1 MKSLSIGTRLF
12 LTILAIFIAFAVAF
26 VLFQRN
32 REVHYRVQELNI
44 RLQDY
49 NNSMAETLS
58 ESDTVSVEM
67 LKSYVGSHKIKHLRV
82 TLIRRD
88 GSILYDNIEKNYAD
102 MPNHL
107 GRAEVKEALRDGSGY
122 SINRLSATLNQ
133 QYFYSASYFPD
144 LQLVIRTALPYD
156 VRLSEM
162 LTADTRYLW
171 FSVIMMVVLC
181 LVLYRFT
188 SRLGRNI
195 TNLRIFASKADHN
208 ESLDAEDL
216 VEFSDDELGEIAE
229 RIIKMYKRLEY
240 TKEEQNRLKRELT
253 QNIAHELKTPT
264 ASIKG
269 YIETILDNPQIPETT
284 RRQFLERSH
293 AQAERLTALLQDI
306 SVLNRMDD
314 APTTSHDFEKVN
326 INEIVAKIQ
335 NETLLQLNERKM
347 TFDNRL
353 PAGIVVNGN
362 ESLLYSIFRNLTDN
376 AIAYAGESTTI
387 LLTAE
392 SDGDMWRFVFAD
404 NGVGVPAKHLPR
416 LFERFY
422 RVDKGRSRQMGG
434 TGLGLAIVKNAVL
447 IHEGSIQVGNRKEG
461 GLAFYFTLPKANQA

>member
-1 MKSLSIGTRLF
+1 MKNLSIGTRLF
-12 LTILAIFIAFAVAF
+12 LTVLAIFVAFAVAF

-32 REVHYRVQELNI
+32 REVNYRVQELNI

-58 ESDTVSVEM
+58 ETDTISAEM
-67 LKSYVGSHKIKHLRV
+67 LRSYVASHKIRHLRV
-82 TLIRRD
+82 TLIRTD
-88 GSILYDNIEKNYAD
+88 GSVLYDNIEENYES

-107 GRAEVKEALRDGSGY
+107 SRAEVKEALHRGSGC
-122 SINRLSATLNQ
+122 SINRLSTTLNQ
-133 QYFYSASYFPD
+133 QYFYSASFFPK

-171 FSVIMMVVLC
+171 FSIVMMAVLC

-195 TNLRIFASKADHN
+195 TNLRLFASKADHN
-208 ESLDAEDL
+208 ESLDTEDL

-284 RRQFLERSH
+284 RRQFLERTH

-314 APTTSHDFEKVN
+314 APATTHDFEKVS
-326 INEIVAKIQ
+326 INDIVEKIQ
-335 NETLLQLNERKM
+335 NETLLQLGERKM

-353 PAGIVVNGN
+353 PAGVVVNGN

-404 NGVGVPAKHLPR
+404 NGVGVPDKHLPR

-461 GLAFYFTLPKANQA
+461 GLAFCFTLPKVATC